1 MMEIEKLVKQ
11 VRSYDE
17 YIQLNMDLYDI
28 FQGNLLPYVEHD
40 LRTQLS
46 PQSYQQAQFRIP
58 PINVLR
64 RIIEKLSRVYGQ
76 PPLRIVTGSDQER
89 ELFDYYAESF
99 RINQTMALANAYFN
113 LFKNSLLEPYLY
125 VGDEQATPRL
135 RVIPSDKFLAFSE
148 DSQDPTVLTTVVIY
162 QGKYRP
168 TPTGGERR
176 YFKAVDKNQFIY
188 FDEDRRD
195 ITAMFAP
202 EDNPDGVNPYGVL
215 PYVYLNKS
223 EDRIMPIQD
232 TDTKRMAV
240 LIPTLLADTNYASM
254 FQAFSILY
262 GIDVSDQGLKMAPN
276 AFWTFKTEPGSDA
289 KPEIGAIK
297 PDMNVEGSLS
307 LIASQLAFWLNSR
320 GIRPGA
326 IGEITASNFSSG
338 ISKMIDE
345 MDTVDDRKSQVPHFK
360 QAEESLWDLV
370 LHKIHPVW
378 AASGMLE
385 NRTPFAPSSF
395 VTVTFPD
402 QIPLSRRGELV
413 KEAADEINA
422 GLTTRRRAIQR
433 INPELSEEEV
443 SDLIAE
449 IDQGN
454 VVEVE
459 ERDDGVAEDKNR
471 TSGDPDAD

>member
-1 MMEIEKLVKQ
+1 MMDIEKLVKH
-11 VRSYDE
+11 VKSYDG
-17 YIQLNMDLYDI
+17 YIEHNYELYDI
-28 FQGNLLPYVEHD
+28 FQGNLLPYVEKD
-40 LRTQLS
+40 LAEQLS
-46 PQSYQQAQFRIP
+46 PQSYAQARFRIP

-64 RIIEKLSRVYGQ
+64 RIVEKLSRVYSQ
-76 PPLRIVTGSDQER
+76 PPIRVVEGSEQEK
-89 ELFDYYAESF
+89 ELFDFYAESF
-99 RINQTMALANAYFN
+99 KINQAMALANAYFN
-113 LFKNSLLEPYLY
+113 LFKNALLEPFLY
-125 VGDEQATPRL
+125 MPDPSVGGTPKL
-135 RVIPSDKFLAFSE
+135 RIIPSDKFVVLSE
-148 DSQDPTVLTTVVIY
+148 DPQDPTVPTTVVIY
-162 QGKYRP
+162 QGKYKP

-176 YFKAVDKNQFIY
+176 YFKAVDKYQFVY
-188 FDEDRRD
+188 FDEDKRD
-195 ITAMFAP
+195 VTQMFAP
-202 EDNPDGVNPYGVL
+202 ADNTQGINPYGAL
-215 PYVYLNKS
+215 PYVYINRS

-289 KPEIGAIK
+289 KPQIGSIK
-297 PDMNVEGSLS
+297 PDMDVDGSLS

-345 MDTVDDRKSQVPHFK
+345 MDTVDDRKAQVPHFK
-360 QAEESLWDLV
+360 TAEEELWDLV
-370 LHKIHPVW
+370 LHKMHPVW
-378 AASGMLE
+378 SASGMIE
-385 NRTPFAPSSF
+385 NRTQFAPSSF

-402 QIPLSRRGELV
+402 QVPLARRGELV
-413 KEAADEINA
+413 TEATNEINA

-433 INPELSEEEV
+433 INPELTEEEV
-443 SDLIAE
+443 DNLIVE
-449 IDQGN
+449 IDQGRT
-454 VVEVE
+454 VEVP
-459 ERDDGVAEDKNR
+459 DDGVAANQDR

>member
-1 MMEIEKLVKQ
+1 MN
-11 VRSYDE
+11 DE
-17 YIQLNMDLYDI
+17 GA
-28 FQGNLLPYVEHD
+28 F
-40 LRTQLS
+40 
-46 PQSYQQAQFRIP
+46 
-58 PINVLR
+58 
-64 RIIEKLSRVYGQ
+64 
-76 PPLRIVTGSDQER
+76 
-89 ELFDYYAESF
+89 
-99 RINQTMALANAYFN
+99 
-113 LFKNSLLEPYLY
+113 
-125 VGDEQATPRL
+125 PRL
-135 RVIPSDKFLAFSE
+135 RVIPSDKFLALSE

-176 YFKAVDKNQFIY
+176 YFKAVDKFQFIY
-188 FDEDRRD
+188 FDEDKRD
-195 ITAMFAP
+195 ITPMFTSV
-202 EDNPDGVNPYGVL
+202 DNPDGLNPYGAL
-215 PYVYLNKS
+215 PYVYINKS

-289 KPEIGAIK
+289 KPEIGSIK

-345 MDTVDDRKSQVPHFK
+345 MDTVDDRKTQVPHFK
-360 QAEESLWDLV
+360 MAEESLWDLV
-370 LHKIHPVW
+370 LHKMHPVW

-385 NRTPFAPSSF
+385 NKTPFAPTSF

-402 QIPLSRRGELV
+402 QVPLSRRGELV
-413 KEAADEINA
+413 KEAAEEINA
-422 GLTTRRRAIQR
+422 GLTTNRRAIQR

-443 SDLIAE
+443 DNLMEE
-449 IDQGN
+449 IGGVN
-454 VVEVE
+454 EVEVE
-459 ERDDGVAEDKNR
+459 
-471 TSGDPDAD
+471 GDPSTLATTNAAGGTVQQLSLNGAQVESLVQIIERVSTGLLPKESAKAIIKAAFAVPDEQINSILDSIVVGSKSVEETSLSPGNAQKSSFPTA